1 MDEISR
7 LAKILNKLLKDN
19 ENDKNK
25 VLTIHFFAVR
35 YADNLMG
42 FNNDS
47 LKSILKEAGVKE
59 SYVIEINKML
69 KLSNYTSTK
78 QKL

>member
-25 VLTIHFFAVR
+25 FLAIHFFAVR

-47 LKSILKEAGVKE
+47 LKSILKEAGAKE

-69 KLSNYTSTK
+69 KLSKYTSIK
-78 QKL
+78 QNL